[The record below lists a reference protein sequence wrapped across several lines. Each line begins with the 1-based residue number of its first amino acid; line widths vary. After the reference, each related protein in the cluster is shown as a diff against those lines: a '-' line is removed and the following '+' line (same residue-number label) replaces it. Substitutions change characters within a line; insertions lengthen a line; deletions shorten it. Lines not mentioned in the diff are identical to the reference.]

1 MSREIKCRAWDIEDK
16 VMYSNAQDT
25 YDYGADGCEVPAE
38 SFKVVLGN
46 ERFVVMQFIGLKDIK
61 SKDIYEGDIIP
72 WTTLTGE
79 VFNGVVKYADK
90 WAQFYLSVR
99 NNVGGG
105 AAMDSTFIWYYG
117 ENGEVIAE
125 VIGNI
130 YENPDLVKEDV
141 K

>member
-1 MSREIKCRAWDIEDK
+1 MREFKFRMWTKGFDYFDIGDEKPIPTDAVIEQFTGLVDK
-16 VMYSNAQDT
+16 N
-25 YDYGADGCEVPAE
+25 G
-38 SFKVVLGN
+38 
-46 ERFVVMQFIGLKDIK
+46 R
-61 SKDIYEGDIIP
+61 DIYEGDIIP
-72 WTTLTGE
+72 WKTILGE

-117 ENGEVIAE
+117 EDGKVIAE

-130 YENPDLVKEDV
+130 HENPKLVPEK
-141 K
+141 